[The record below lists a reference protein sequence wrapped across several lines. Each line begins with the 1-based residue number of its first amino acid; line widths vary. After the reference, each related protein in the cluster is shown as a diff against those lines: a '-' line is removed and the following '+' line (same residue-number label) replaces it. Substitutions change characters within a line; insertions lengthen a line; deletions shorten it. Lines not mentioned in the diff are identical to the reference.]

1 MPPEPSPAQPPAADF
16 HCLRCGRA
24 GAPRLARPPLPG
36 AAGREVQAGICADCW
51 GEWGRAEVMVINELR
66 LNFMDPASQEILNR
80 QMREFLHLP
89 AAAPPPGS
97 PAGPGGPEAPGGR
110 EGSGSPG
117 ESGEASGDGSH

>member
-1 MPPEPSPAQPPAADF
+1 MPPEPSPSQPPVADF

-89 AAAPPPGS
+89 AAGAPGS
-97 PAGPGGPEAPGGR
+97 PGGTAEPGGPEGSGPPAGPGGTGGGPGDV
-110 EGSGSPG
+110 P
-117 ESGEASGDGSH
+117 H